1 MNQTTK
7 ASFSV
12 KQGKLHP
19 DKLACMLSGMNTIK
33 RAIEICGGA
42 KALAD
47 QVGVSQQ
54 AVHLWKAGSTQLLA
68 RHAVAIER
76 ATHGQVTAHE
86 IGTEC
91 AGLVECAA

>member
-1 MNQTTK
+1 
-7 ASFSV
+7 
-12 KQGKLHP
+12 
-19 DKLACMLSGMNTIK
+19 MNTIK

-68 RHAVAIER
+68 RHAAAIER
-76 ATHGQVTAHE
+76 ATNGQVTARE
-86 IGTEC
+86 IGMEC
-91 AGLVECAA
+91 AGLVERAA